1 MDLNKVTGRV
11 LRYGVYLA
19 MAVMAIGAVV
29 LQFDESLGNSVI
41 NVGVAL
47 LVLTPFF
54 SIIAS
59 AVALYSGRDFTWLR
73 VALAVLFITGVGILV
88 AFAAGVLCGLLFA
101 LLTVVLNLIIT
112 ALSLVISPLFVEN
125 GRK

>member
-59 AVALYSGRDFTWLR
+59 TVALYSERDFTWLR
-73 VALAVLFITGVGILV
+73 VGLAVLFITGVGILV
-88 AFAAGVLCGLLFA
+88 AFF
-101 LLTVVLNLIIT
+101 
-112 ALSLVISPLFVEN
+112 F
-125 GRK
+125 